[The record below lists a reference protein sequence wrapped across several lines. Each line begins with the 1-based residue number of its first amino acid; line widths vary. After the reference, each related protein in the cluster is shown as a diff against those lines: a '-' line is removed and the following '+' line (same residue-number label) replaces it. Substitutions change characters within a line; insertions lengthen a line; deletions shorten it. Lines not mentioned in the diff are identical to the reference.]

1 MSANATALLLVPP
14 CVALLLPGSGAEPA
28 TPADPIAPRD
38 AWGDPLPPG
47 ALFRTGTIR
56 ALHHVSGASCFSPD
70 RKLLAAT
77 GSGNTIQLFDV
88 ATGKEV
94 RTLRG
99 HKEQV
104 MDLGFSADGKT
115 LVSASRDK
123 TARLWDVNSG
133 NETGC
138 FTGHEREVWQAVL
151 SPCGTWVASSDC
163 HEIRFWDRQ
172 TGKQTLLI
180 PFADTMF
187 ALALS
192 SDGKLVAVESHDTSI
207 HIWET
212 ATGKPLQQFQ
222 GTESKLEYPCYFLSE
237 DKTLL
242 TQGHGGGLTL
252 WDVATA
258 KKIRQFDT
266 GYPIALSPDGN
277 VVAVGNPHWHSGR
290 GDIRL
295 WDLTTGKQIQKL
307 RGHAEG
313 SGPAAFSPDGT
324 MLLSLGGDRTL
335 RRWDLKTGEELGPRI
350 GHQNAVKAVA
360 FSPDSKLLASG
371 SDDQTL
377 RFWDPLTGR
386 QVRRIAADQ
395 EFFQGIVF
403 LPDGKTLLS
412 QTDVVPSG
420 QPYARTSDDALTRVR
435 LWDVATGEAGRHFDH
450 RKAFIHIMAFSP
462 ARQLLAQGGFHTLRL
477 LDIAEGESISPPNTD
492 KNRPQGMAFSPD
504 GKLLAMTSDDSG
516 IRETTG
522 LSLYDLEAGKPRW
535 QTRRTFES
543 FKDVSFLPDGK
554 VIVTGGTYIRLWDA
568 ATGKEIGHLDGG
580 HGHRAHRFDG
590 GGHLALSHDGRTLA
604 TFGEEQAV
612 VLWEIATRQVRQR
625 FAGHDISCMAFSP
638 DGRLLATGGVD
649 TLVMVWDVTGRLQD
663 GSLRPAPADDKSLE
677 SLWARLGDSNAAVAH
692 EAAWSLVSSPK
703 QAVPFLRQRLPFMP
717 NPDEKRV
724 QQLVAALDNPQFA
737 VRRSATEKL
746 ENLGPAA
753 EQALRDCLERRP
765 SLETRQR
772 AERLLAM
779 IEGSIENPALRR
791 GLRLVEVLEH
801 IGTPAAKEVVSALAE
816 RALVAR
822 LQEEAKRTLG
832 RMERSPRASQA
843 EESAEMKRPNDLST
857 ERRQE
862 PVRSESDST
871 EKAEASDAAPE
882 VATSRGTRS
891 GRMLPGA
898 IVGVLALMLSAVG
911 VMYRRLGRG
920 VGKAVRN

>member
-1 MSANATALLLVPP
+1 MSANATALLLVPI
-14 CVALLLPGSGAEPA
+14 CSALLLLPGSLAEPPISADA
-28 TPADPIAPRD
+28 TARRD

-47 ALFRTGTIR
+47 ALFRTGTVK
-56 ALHHVSGASCFSPD
+56 ALHHVSGRICFSPD
-70 RKLLAAT
+70 RKTLVST
-77 GSGNTIQLFDV
+77 GRDNTIHLWDA

-94 RTLRG
+94 RAFQG
-99 HKEQV
+99 HKGEV
-104 MDLGFSADGKT
+104 LDLHFSADGKT
-115 LVSASRDK
+115 LVSAGGDK
-123 TARLWDVNSG
+123 TVRLWDVGSG
-133 NETGC
+133 KEMGC
-138 FTGHEREVWQAVL
+138 FTGHEGDVRYAVL
-151 SPCGTWVASSDC
+151 SPCGTWLAASDC

-180 PFADTMF
+180 PFGDTMF
-187 ALALS
+187 SLALS
-192 SDGKLVAVESHDTSI
+192 TDGKLVAVESHETSI

-212 ATGKPLQQFQ
+212 ATGKPLKQFE
-222 GTESKLEYPCYFLSE
+222 GTESRLEYPYCFLS
-237 DKTLL
+237 DNKTLL
-242 TQGHGGGLTL
+242 TCGHGFGVTL

-258 KKIRQFDT
+258 KKIRQFEKD
-266 GYPIALSPDGN
+266 YLIDISPDGK
-277 VVAVGNPHWHSGR
+277 VLALGQ
-290 GDIRL
+290 GDGEPIRF
-295 WDLTTGKQIQKL
+295 WDLTTGKQIQQL
-307 RGHAEG
+307 RGHHG
-313 SGPAAFSPDGT
+313 GVFSADGKI
-324 MLLSLGGDRTL
+324 LLSLGGDRTL
-335 RRWDLKTGEELGPRI
+335 RRWDLKTGEELGPRF
-350 GHQNAVKAVA
+350 GHQDAVKAVA

-386 QVRRIAADQ
+386 QVRRIAVNQ

-403 LPDGKTLLS
+403 LPDGRTLLS

-420 QPYARTSDDALTRVR
+420 QRYPRTSDDALTRVR
-435 LWDVATGEAGRHFDH
+435 LWDVATGQAGRRFDH
-450 RKAFIHIMAFSP
+450 HKAFIDIMALSP

-477 LDIAEGESISPPNTD
+477 LDIAEGEPISPPSTNQ
-492 KNRPQGMAFSPD
+492 NRPQGMAFSPD
-504 GKLLAMTSDDSG
+504 GKLLAITSDDSG
-516 IRETTG
+516 IRETTR
-522 LSLYDLEAGKPRW
+522 LSLYDLDTGKPRW
-535 QTRRTFES
+535 QDWKTFES
-543 FKDVSFLPDGK
+543 FKDVAFLPDGK
-554 VIVTGGTYIRLWDA
+554 VIVTGGTHIRLWDA
-568 ATGKEIGHLDGG
+568 ATGKEIGLLDGG
-580 HGHRAHRFDG
+580 RGHRAFLDG
-590 GGHLALSHDGRTLA
+590 GRGHLALSHDGRTLA

-612 VLWEIATRQVRQR
+612 VLWEVATRQVRRR

-724 QQLVAALDNPQFA
+724 QQMVAALDNPQFV

-801 IGTPAAKEVVSALAE
+801 IGTPAAKEVVQELAE
-816 RALVAR
+816 RALVAQF
-822 LQEEAKRTLG
+822 QEEAKRTLA

-843 EESAEMKRPNDLST
+843 EETAETKRPDDLST
-857 ERRQE
+857 GRRQE

-871 EKAEASDAAPE
+871 KKAEASDAEPG
-882 VATSRGTRS
+882 VPTSRGTRS
-891 GRMLPGA
+891 GRALPWA
-898 IVGVLALMLSAVG
+898 IVGVLALMLSGVG

-920 VGKAVRN
+920 VTKDRA